1 MPFYRSWL
9 KTQWRY
15 LSMLSFT
22 TVSTMPLSLL
32 PTWRTHITQHVFLL
46 RLPWEIFWVPKALA
60 RSSVIERV
68 FPVPCRVSLMKPP
81 PLGVSKWSVWKCEPN
96 SYTINLRSPI
106 NKHLVLLIFQQF
118 STLIAI
124 CYVKN
129 EKKSTQIIVFHVIN
143 EKFCQTC
150 SFIWGCLFIRDLR
163 VNHQACLLSGTAQL
177 PIFNMKYI
185 FAFLLFS
192 KDARLPVQLQR
203 AMAAEAE
210 AAREARAKVC
220 HLVVRGPVL

>member
-1 MPFYRSWL
+1 
-9 KTQWRY
+9 
-15 LSMLSFT
+15 
-22 TVSTMPLSLL
+22 MPLSLL
-32 PTWRTHITQHVFLL
+32 PMWRTHITQQVFLL
-46 RLPWEIFWVPKALA
+46 RLPWEIFWVLRACT
-60 RSSVIERV
+60 RSSVIEIV
-68 FPVPCRVSLMKPP
+68 FPVPWWLSLMKPP
-81 PLGVSKWSVWKCEPN
+81 PLGASKSSVWKCEPN

-118 STLIAI
+118 SILIAI

-129 EKKSTQIIVFHVIN
+129 EKKFTQIIVFHVTN
-143 EKFCQTC
+143 EKFCQPC

-163 VNHQACLLSGTAQL
+163 VNYQACLLSGKAQR
-177 PIFNMKYI
+177 PIFNIKYI

-192 KDARLPVQLQR
+192 KDARLPVELQR

-220 HLVVRGPVL
+220 HLVVGCPDL

>member
-81 PLGVSKWSVWKCEPN
+81 PLGVSKSSVWKCKPN

-106 NKHLVLLIFQQF
+106 NKHLVSLIFQKKF
-118 STLIAI
+118 YPRCYLLCKKWRKKINPNHCFLCNKWKVLETLFV
-124 CYVKN
+124 Y
-129 EKKSTQIIVFHVIN
+129 
-143 EKFCQTC
+143 
-150 SFIWGCLFIRDLR
+150 L
-163 VNHQACLLSGTAQL
+163 
-177 PIFNMKYI
+177 
-185 FAFLLFS
+185 
-192 KDARLPVQLQR
+192 RLPVY
-203 AMAAEAE
+203 
-210 AAREARAKVC
+210 
-220 HLVVRGPVL
+220 